1 MTTAVE
7 IFNILGKELPN
18 HPNVVRKVQGV
29 YQWIIEGEPNQKWVV
44 DLKNGSGSVSL
55 GHVEKSD
62 CIITVS
68 ESDFVGMLTGK
79 VNSQQLFMHGKLRVK
94 GTMSYAMKL
103 GELRKLLSPTRG
115 IDKN

>member
-7 IFNILGKELPN
+7 IFNILKKELPK
-18 HPNVVRKVQGV
+18 HPNIVRKVQGV
-29 YQWIIEGEPNQKWVV
+29 YQWNITGETNEKWVV

-55 GHVEKSD
+55 GQIEKSD
-62 CIITVS
+62 CIITIS

-79 VNSQQLFMHGKLRVK
+79 VNSQQLFMQGKLKVK

-103 GELRKLLSPTRG
+103 GELQKLLSPTR
-115 IDKN
+115 